1 MAQLFKEKFLEV
13 IKSITPLV
21 IVVCVL
27 QFTVVDAP
35 TPLFF
40 QFLIGSLMAIVGL
53 MIFFLGIDIG
63 ILPMGKFIGAELP
76 KKESLML
83 IGGLA
88 FSLGFATTIAEPDVL
103 VLSRQVDAIS
113 QGSISG
119 NVVLFAMALGVGLF
133 VAVSMLRIVFGFSMV
148 YLLTAVYAV
157 VLILSFFTPA
167 EFVPLAYDAGSVT
180 TGALTAPVV
189 ISLALGLSSVLSG
202 RSSISDGFGLLGFAS
217 VGPIIAIMILGILG
231 Y

>member
-35 TPLFF
+35 TPLFV

-76 KKESLML
+76 KRESLML

-217 VGPIIAIMILGILG
+217 VGPIIAIMILGIFG

>member
-1 MAQLFKEKFLEV
+1 
-13 IKSITPLV
+13 
-21 IVVCVL
+21 
-27 QFTVVDAP
+27 
-35 TPLFF
+35 
-40 QFLIGSLMAIVGL
+40 

-76 KKESLML
+76 KRESLML

>member
-35 TPLFF
+35 TPLFV
-40 QFLIGSLMAIVGL
+40 QLLIGSLMAIVGL

-76 KKESLML
+76 KRESLML

>member
-35 TPLFF
+35 TPLFV

-76 KKESLML
+76 KRESLML

-113 QGSISG
+113 
-119 NVVLFAMALGVGLF
+119 
-133 VAVSMLRIVFGFSMV
+133 
-148 YLLTAVYAV
+148 
-157 VLILSFFTPA
+157 
-167 EFVPLAYDAGSVT
+167 
-180 TGALTAPVV
+180 
-189 ISLALGLSSVLSG
+189 
-202 RSSISDGFGLLGFAS
+202 
-217 VGPIIAIMILGILG
+217 
-231 Y
+231 

>member
-35 TPLFF
+35 TPLFV

-76 KKESLML
+76 KRESLML

-167 EFVPLAYDAGSVT
+167 EFVPLAYDGGSVT